1 MDEVKEIELEE
12 GRARLESGS
21 VLFVDVRD
29 AGSFREAHIPGAVH
43 LNDQTV
49 ETFMEK
55 ADKQKPVVV
64 YCYHGHTSLG
74 GAAYLMENGFADVV
88 SLKGG
93 FELWRQSE
101 KTES

>member
-12 GRARLESGS
+12 GKARLESGAA
-21 VLFVDVRD
+21 VFVDVRD
-29 AGSFREAHIPGAVH
+29 AGSFREAHIPGALH

-49 ETFMEK
+49 EAFVGK

-74 GAAYLMENGFADVV
+74 GAAYLMENGFTNVV

-93 FELWRQSE
+93 FELWRQSG
-101 KTES
+101 KIES

>member
-12 GRARLESGS
+12 GKARLESGAA
-21 VLFVDVRD
+21 VFVDVRD

-49 ETFMEK
+49 ETFVAQ

-74 GAAYLMENGFADVV
+74 GAAYLMENGFSDVV

-93 FELWRQSE
+93 FELWRQTE
-101 KTES
+101 KIES

>member
-12 GRARLESGS
+12 GRGRLESGAA
-21 VLFVDVRD
+21 VFVDVRD
-29 AGSFREAHIPGAVH
+29 AGSFREAHIPGALH

-49 ETFMEK
+49 ETFVAK
-55 ADKQKPVVV
+55 ADKQKAVVV

-74 GAAYLMENGFADVV
+74 GAAYLMENGFTDVV

-101 KTES
+101 KIES

>member
-1 MDEVKEIELEE
+1 MNDIIEIEVDEA
-12 GRARLESGS
+12 RRRLESGGA
-21 VLFVDVRD
+21 LFVDVRD
-29 AGSFREAHIPGAVH
+29 TGSYEAAHIPGAQH
-43 LNDQTV
+43 LNDLTV
-49 ETFMEK
+49 EAFIAQ

-74 GAAYLMENGFADVV
+74 GAAYLMENGFQDVV

-101 KTES
+101 KIES

>member
-1 MDEVKEIELEE
+1 MDEVKEIDREE
-12 GRARLESGS
+12 GKARLEAGS
-21 VLFVDVRD
+21 CVFVDVRD
-29 AGSFREAHIPGAVH
+29 AGSFREAHIPGALH

-49 ETFMEK
+49 EAFVAK

-74 GAAYLMENGFADVV
+74 GAAYLMENGFSDVV

-93 FELWRQSE
+93 FEFWRQSE
-101 KTES
+101 KIES